1 MVFGH
6 DFRHD
11 HSHLVRRIK
20 FACLLAGTG
29 GEIADE
35 KFIDIAEYVVVLGAV
50 GGDVLD
56 EIDEFPESFGLR
68 SGVVAELAE
77 TFTQGFEDAAINGGK
92 VGIQKAVEIAQ
103 CRAQRG
109 NIEVGIFPEPGG
121 EEVFIGNEEADFV
134 LAFLD
139 GLFHVFIIVV
149 FHEVHE
155 FFFLPATVLGEVFHF
170 GVGDK
175 LIEDETEDIVF
186 IFVGGDFAAHAVG
199 RSPDAVGKLLF
210 VHIG

>member
-1 MVFGH
+1 M
-6 DFRHD
+6 
-11 HSHLVRRIK
+11 
-20 FACLLAGTG
+20 
-29 GEIADE
+29 
-35 KFIDIAEYVVVLGAV
+35 
-50 GGDVLD
+50 
-56 EIDEFPESFGLR
+56 
-68 SGVVAELAE
+68 
-77 TFTQGFEDAAINGGK
+77 
-92 VGIQKAVEIAQ
+92 
-103 CRAQRG
+103 
-109 NIEVGIFPEPGG
+109 
-121 EEVFIGNEEADFV
+121 FIGNEEADFV